1 MDHTLEQLV
10 PPRETSAGPG
20 SPDGTTAEQPGL
32 RTDHPGAAVVRRV
45 GELNTRFAPTV
56 LRIALALVFVWFGAL
71 KIGGVSPV
79 RDLIART
86 LPFIDPDVSLP
97 VLGVVEVAIGL
108 ALLIGRFPRLTLLVL
123 AGHLVGTFLS
133 YPMALDMMIQHGR
146 PWELTTDGE
155 FVLKNLVLISA
166 ALVLISVYS
175 RRRPAADGA

>member
-1 MDHTLEQLV
+1 V
-10 PPRETSAGPG
+10 V
-20 SPDGTTAEQPGL
+20 QPSV
-32 RTDHPGAAVVRRV
+32 RTDHAGAAVVQRV
-45 GELNTRFAPTV
+45 GEVNTRWAPTA

-79 RDLIART
+79 RELIART

-133 YPMALDMMIQHGR
+133 FPMAPDLMVQHGG
-146 PWELTTDGE
+146 PWELTADGE

-166 ALVLISVYS
+166 ALVLISVHS
-175 RRRPAADGA
+175 ARRPAAEGD

>member
-1 MDHTLEQLV
+1 MTHTIEQSV

-20 SPDGTTAEQPGL
+20 HPDGGPAEPSALQTG
-32 RTDHPGAAVVRRV
+32 HPVAAVVQRA
-45 GELNTRFAPTV
+45 GEINSRWAPPA

-79 RDLIART
+79 RELIAQT

-133 YPMALDMMIQHGR
+133 YPMAPELMVQHGR
-146 PWELTTDGE
+146 PWELTADGE

-166 ALVLISVYS
+166 ALVLISVTN
-175 RRRPAADGA
+175 RRSPAEGN

>member
-1 MDHTLEQLV
+1 VNHTLEQSL

-20 SPDGTTAEQPGL
+20 SPDGATAEPSGL
-32 RTDHPGAAVVRRV
+32 RTDQPGAAVVQRV
-45 GELNTRFAPTV
+45 GEINTRWAPAA

-71 KIGGVSPV
+71 KIGGVSPA
-79 RDLIART
+79 RELIART

-133 YPMALDMMIQHGR
+133 YLMAPDLMVQHGR
-146 PWELTTDGE
+146 PWELTADGE

-166 ALVLISVYS
+166 AFVLISLYS
-175 RRRPAADGA
+175 RRRPAAEGD